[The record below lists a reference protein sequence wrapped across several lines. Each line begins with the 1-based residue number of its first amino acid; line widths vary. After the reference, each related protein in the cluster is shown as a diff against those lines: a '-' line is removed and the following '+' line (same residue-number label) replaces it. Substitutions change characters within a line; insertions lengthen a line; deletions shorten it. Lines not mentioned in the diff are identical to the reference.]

1 MDTKELPRSS
11 TVSDFAGRHSLSLS
25 SAYRLIRSKQIR
37 AFKVNN
43 TTRIAETDELTW
55 LASSFATEQG
65 ESV

>member
-1 MDTKELPRSS
+1 MQTKDFPRSS

-43 TTRIAETDELTW
+43 TTRITESDELAW
-55 LASSFATEQG
+55 LASSRTNSG
-65 ESV
+65 EES

>member
-1 MDTKELPRSS
+1 MQTTDFPRSS

-43 TTRIAETDELTW
+43 TTRITESDELAW
-55 LASSFATEQG
+55 LASSVTTNWE
-65 ESV
+65 ES

>member
-1 MDTKELPRSS
+1 MNTKDFPRSS
-11 TVSDFAGRHSLSLS
+11 TVADFAGRHSLSLS

-43 TTRIAETDELTW
+43 TSRIAETDELAW

-65 ESV
+65 ENV

>member
-1 MDTKELPRSS
+1 MNINELPRSC

-43 TTRIAETDELTW
+43 TTRITESDELAW
-55 LASSFATEQG
+55 LASSRTNSG
-65 ESV
+65 EES